1 MFEIEFLAVWTD
13 PLGTTQTIR
22 CFSVLSSVLNQ
33 SPSRLLCETY
43 PTADGSHRHAGEHP
57 SAVSSLSALAW
68 SWTTP
73 IISRAVLSIFVFLNV
88 LFSVDC
94 WQIHIH
100 THVYIYIYNIQYII
114 QKGTLWRPDFYSFLC
129 KSLKR
134 IFGHYII
141 KCPLFWLSSWYFKT
155 IWFRSWRSTKGL
167 DRYGSSLAL
176 P

>member
-100 THVYIYIYNIQYII
+100 THVYIYIEYTIYYPERDLVEAWFLQFLVQVTKTHLWPLYHQMPLVLII
-114 QKGTLWRPDFYSFLC
+114 FV
-129 KSLKR
+129 
-134 IFGHYII
+134 IF
-141 KCPLFWLSSWYFKT
+141 
-155 IWFRSWRSTKGL
+155 
-167 DRYGSSLAL
+167 
-176 P
+176 